1 MKKLI
6 TILCLIISI
15 ASFGQSVVTRTTGTT
30 TPNDVRLMASQ
41 NLFIPRFTDTTNAN
55 TNLGID
61 SCGAIFFSYSDNGIY
76 YRACSPK
83 HWLLIG
89 SGVIVNDTIY
99 VKTPLYVFIDS
110 LGHRVIAIQRSNG
123 LYSGGVVTQDSC
135 FNLDVSSANYSIN
148 FFSYTSANTILT
160 VSAPDG
166 SFPRIDLV
174 YLDTTGQ
181 AKIRDGSATATPSPP
196 SYNPVSEIA
205 LAYIYVPAGASC
217 LGAITKTIYDGISDY
232 PTQWGIALSGTFTTD
247 TVNTDNPFHLN
258 QAIFVSRY
266 VDGSSIT
273 FTDAA
278 ADTITST
285 TVFKGHLYLNGALGS
300 NNIQM
305 QLFNTGTPV
314 GNPITLLPYI
324 NPNDSNEY
332 QLYQIRAGDFG
343 VIAGNIF
350 NQYKLTFSGNDL
362 SGAKGLYLDYIQLQN
377 GITNSNYN
385 GHGVANFAMNATND
399 SVILTRDDGVTFTV
413 PSGGGGSSIT
423 LKTNGTNNG
432 SQSTLN
438 LQQGTN
444 VTLTDNGTGTVT
456 INSSASG
463 SANSNVGSG
472 YRLAIPNTNNIK
484 TLTGGYAML
493 LDSITTNQINL
504 IVDSAAL
511 SLKYLRIVDT
521 SAMLGHYFKD
531 VTTPTDSTLQFVR
544 GDNTTKSV
552 TIIGGGTVL
561 NGTGY
566 VKMSGATPSYSST
579 IPMTDLSGVLPISKG
594 GTNNGSL
601 DVTNGNLFYSD
612 GSKLVGLA
620 HGTTAQ
626 GLRWT
631 GSGYAWLDTTA
642 SSGGSFWS
650 LTGNTGLTFPDTS
663 RFLGTTNNTSLFFKT
678 NNIYHAVLDSS
689 GSFKVRI
696 ATVTKTDSSD
706 ITLVPHPTTPYILF
720 HNTAPGSSFI
730 TNTGSGIFGFG
741 TAIGGITGQLKAGS
755 ILASSTGTSSSFK
768 VTSGVQSFVVGGSTD
783 CFLEIQHAGLTDVGG
798 FGSASGSADLT
809 FRINGATSVS
819 TGTQFMRTYGTSQH
833 VSIGTSTSDVSNV
846 LFNVNGQPNSTGTYQ
861 ASVPAPKMTTGQR
874 DSILTGISTISHTA
888 GSGGTNGT
896 YTNVA
901 FTGGTGAG
909 FHATLVVSSG
919 AVISEVI
926 TDAGGFYTI
935 GDVLTQSTIPGISG
949 YTITVV
955 TLTSTVIGAKI
966 YNITDS
972 TTDTYD
978 GVGWAGFGRTKIK
991 MQDGGTTGKVGQ
1003 VALVSGTK
1011 ALTINGVATTSR
1023 AFITLVS
1030 QAGTTTTTQS
1040 YIAVCTANTLTIT
1053 AVTNAG
1059 SNTTNTLDTS
1069 TLNYFIVN

>member
-135 FNLDVSSANYSIN
+135 FNLDASSANYSIN

-160 VSAPDG
+160 VSTPDG

-174 YLDTTGQ
+174 YLDTTAQ

-413 PSGGGGSSIT
+413 PSGGGGGSQNWQQT
-423 LKTNGTNNG
+423 LDVGSVLNKDNFPDGGGFDFGINNLGEGFLEADNG
-432 SQSTLN
+432 SSYS
-438 LQQGTN
+438 
-444 VTLTDNGTGTVT
+444 VVDV
-456 INSSASG
+456 INKGATRYAALAS
-463 SANSNVGSG
+463 SANSVSTTTTTFKVFDSSMKVESGFLGTHFIPLSVNGNFADATGNITVSGGGGNDTAIVTHTLAPDSSYSVDVHANRSIHLPNDTLRLIGSSTGGSTERFGIEDNLGIQDRSIDMGG
-472 YRLAIPNTNNIK
+472 YGFYMSNTNSYFELQSYNTTHSAYSDLSLIAGSFN
-484 TLTGGYAML
+484 LSG
-493 LDSITTNQINL
+493 LDST
-504 IVDSAAL
+504 
-511 SLKYLRIVDT
+511 
-521 SAMLGHYFKD
+521 
-531 VTTPTDSTLQFVR
+531 
-544 GDNTTKSV
+544 
-552 TIIGGGTVL
+552 
-561 NGTGY
+561 
-566 VKMSGATPSYSST
+566 
-579 IPMTDLSGVLPISKG
+579 
-594 GTNNGSL
+594 
-601 DVTNGNLFYSD
+601 
-612 GSKLVGLA
+612 
-620 HGTTAQ
+620 
-626 GLRWT
+626 
-631 GSGYAWLDTTA
+631 
-642 SSGGSFWS
+642 
-650 LTGNTGLTFPDTS
+650 TGNTGSLQFA
-663 RFLGTTNNTSLFFKT
+663 TTELDPTNAGKMFFTINGNK
-678 NNIYHAVLDSS
+678 IIIPAP
-689 GSFKVRI
+689 
-696 ATVTKTDSSD
+696 ASD
-706 ITLVPHPTTPYILF
+706 IYSPLSVNGNFADATG
-720 HNTAPGSSFI
+720 NI
-730 TNTGSGIFGFG
+730 TVSGI
-741 TAIGGITGQLKAGS
+741 T
-755 ILASSTGTSSSFK
+755 
-768 VTSGVQSFVVGGSTD
+768 
-783 CFLEIQHAGLTDVGG
+783 
-798 FGSASGSADLT
+798 
-809 FRINGATSVS
+809 
-819 TGTQFMRTYGTSQH
+819 
-833 VSIGTSTSDVSNV
+833 
-846 LFNVNGQPNSTGTYQ
+846 LFTPANS
-861 ASVPAPKMTTGQR
+861 
-874 DSILTGISTISHTA
+874 
-888 GSGGTNGT
+888 
-896 YTNVA
+896 
-901 FTGGTGAG
+901 
-909 FHATLVVSSG
+909 
-919 AVISEVI
+919 
-926 TDAGGFYTI
+926 
-935 GDVLTQSTIPGISG
+935 
-949 YTITVV
+949 
-955 TLTSTVIGAKI
+955 
-966 YNITDS
+966 TDS
-972 TTDTYD
+972 TYPNGSLTADDTYLYFRKSD
-978 GVGWAGFGRTKIK
+978 GTWVKSLWVVF
-991 MQDGGTTGKVGQ
+991 
-1003 VALVSGTK
+1003 
-1011 ALTINGVATTSR
+1011 
-1023 AFITLVS
+1023 
-1030 QAGTTTTTQS
+1030 
-1040 YIAVCTANTLTIT
+1040 
-1053 AVTNAG
+1053 
-1059 SNTTNTLDTS
+1059 
-1069 TLNYFIVN
+1069 